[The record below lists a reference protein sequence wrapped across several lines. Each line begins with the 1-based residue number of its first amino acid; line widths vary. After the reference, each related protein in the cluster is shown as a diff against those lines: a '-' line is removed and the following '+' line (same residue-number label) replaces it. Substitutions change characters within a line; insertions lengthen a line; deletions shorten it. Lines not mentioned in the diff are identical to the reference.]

1 MRRYMIACEFH
12 RAKRSAIVADCIRR
26 IASEWQHPVSGVWIV
41 ETSLS
46 ANDIRAALLVHLDRE
61 DRMYI
66 CEAGASAAEVNT
78 LGDKGEKVTQIEE
91 ARTKSRIL
99 ADIFSR
105 NGRGSRHLKAA
116 TGHLKGTISKNLRS
130 A

>member
-1 MRRYMIACEFH
+1 MRRYLIACEFH
-12 RAKRSAIVADCIRR
+12 RAKRGTIVADCIRR

-46 ANDIRAALLVHLDRE
+46 ASDIRAALVAHLDVR

-66 CEAGASAAEVNT
+66 CEAGASAAEINT
-78 LGDKGEKVTQIEE
+78 LRGKGEKITQIEE
-91 ARTKSRIL
+91 VRTKSRIL

-105 NGRGSRHLKAA
+105 NGRGSRHLTAA
-116 TGHLKGTISKNLRS
+116 TARSLKS